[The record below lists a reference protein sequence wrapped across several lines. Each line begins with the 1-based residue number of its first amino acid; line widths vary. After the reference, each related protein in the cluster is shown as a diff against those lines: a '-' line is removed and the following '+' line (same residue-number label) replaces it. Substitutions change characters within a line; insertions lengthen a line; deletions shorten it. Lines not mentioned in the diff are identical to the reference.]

1 MKLLV
6 QLAFIAGAHWLE
18 GKSRW
23 AGPEALADAAREF
36 AEDPTTVEFSE
47 LRSRKDFELMAAVK
61 YPGALALGRHSIH
74 RTYKNANL
82 EKRWK
87 GWLLCDQYRH
97 GINHE
102 EEV

>member
-1 MKLLV
+1 MKRLV
-6 QLAFIAGAHWLE
+6 QLAFIAGAHWFE
-18 GKSRW
+18 NKTRW
-23 AGPEALADAAREF
+23 QGEDVLREVAQEF
-36 AEDPTTVEFSE
+36 AEDQTVVEFSE

>member
-6 QLAFIAGAHWLE
+6 STELAENLVNYDDQVRLKAEQTIRAM
-18 GKSRW
+18 
-23 AGPEALADAAREF
+23 LANQGG
-36 AEDPTTVEFSE
+36 FSE
-47 LRSRKDFELMAAVK
+47 ARSRKDFELMAAVK

>member
-1 MKLLV
+1 MKIIV
-6 QLAFIAGAHWLE
+6 RAFLAGVLWQE
-18 GKSRW
+18 NKSMW
-23 AGPEALADAAREF
+23 AGEKASRMAAEEF
-36 AEDPTTVEFSE
+36 ERDSHLSYLESQ
-47 LRSRKDFELMAAVK
+47 SRKDFELMAAVK

-97 GINHE
+97 GINPE

>member
-1 MKLLV
+1 MKRLGE
-6 QLAFIAGAHWLE
+6 LAFIAGAHWFE
-18 GKSRW
+18 MKSPW
-23 AGPEALADAAREF
+23 AGEEALNEA
-36 AEDPTTVEFSE
+36 AEDYVPERSSFSE
-47 LRSRKDFELMAAVK
+47 ARSRKDFELMAAVK

-97 GINHE
+97 GINPE

>member
-1 MKLLV
+1 MRKIV
-6 QLAFIAGAHWLE
+6 QLAFIAGAHWFE
-18 GKSRW
+18 MKSPW
-23 AGPEALADAAREF
+23 AGEEALNEA
-36 AEDPTTVEFSE
+36 AEDFAGDQFTEP
-47 LRSRKDFELMAAVK
+47 RSRMEFERMAAVK

-97 GINHE
+97 GINPE